1 MKWCLI
7 HIGIFLLMIV
17 KTINGQDLVQIVWGG
32 NCPEAWKDD
41 QRFEQ
46 ISSDSMENYLFESGF
61 PFAKVTE
68 SKHQKI
74 VECGPELRHEK
85 MVCREDATLHYLPA
99 EGQEE
104 GFKAKEV
111 EAHPR
116 QRVR

>member
-68 SKHQKI
+68 RSEEHTS
-74 VECGPELRHEK
+74 ELQSRGHL
-85 MVCREDATLHYLPA
+85 VCRLLLEKKKNTSTNTGVIYT
-99 EGQEE
+99 
-104 GFKAKEV
+104 
-111 EAHPR
+111 
-116 QRVR
+116 